1 MRSLGFL
8 TAIVTVSAASLGF
21 AQTNYVQ
28 PSGSM
33 AQPPAA
39 NAPVAMQPAPAVYH
53 APIDSVGDGAI
64 PALPLDVLTS
74 NGVTY
79 INGGIGDEEIAEL
92 KAKSKEFNLQVLLSA
107 PKGEFISGV
116 TLNILD
122 STGAQ
127 LVSISDAGPY
137 VYAKLPAGT
146 YTLEATDVGNAVK
159 KIKFTLKN
167 GVTVKKQMTFGEAG

>member
-1 MRSLGFL
+1 
-8 TAIVTVSAASLGF
+8 
-21 AQTNYVQ
+21 
-28 PSGSM
+28 M

-39 NAPVAMQPAPAVYH
+39 NAPVAMQPAPAAYR
-53 APIDSVGDGAI
+53 APIDSVGEGAI
-64 PALPLDVLTS
+64 PALPLDVQTS

-79 INGGIGDEEIAEL
+79 INGGVGDEEVAEL
-92 KAKSKEFNLQVLLSA
+92 KAKAKEFNLQVLLNA

-137 VYAKLPAGT
+137 VYARLPAGT

-159 KIKFTLKN
+159 KIKFTLKS